1 MENPPDNRSSHL
13 AFHLG
18 DLHAVID
25 QIADGAEI
33 KGSQRSSIE
42 ATLLALPSF
51 YRRRVVLAL
60 QSRKAFTTDPELQTA
75 RTILLEQ
82 AAKLWAQAEAAPVQP
97 IGLSLSLASDLP
109 VAAKASTT

>member
-1 MENPPDNRSSHL
+1 MKNPPNNRSSHL

-25 QIADGAEI
+25 QITDEAEI

-60 QSRKAFTTDPELQTA
+60 
-75 RTILLEQ
+75 
-82 AAKLWAQAEAAPVQP
+82 
-97 IGLSLSLASDLP
+97 
-109 VAAKASTT
+109 